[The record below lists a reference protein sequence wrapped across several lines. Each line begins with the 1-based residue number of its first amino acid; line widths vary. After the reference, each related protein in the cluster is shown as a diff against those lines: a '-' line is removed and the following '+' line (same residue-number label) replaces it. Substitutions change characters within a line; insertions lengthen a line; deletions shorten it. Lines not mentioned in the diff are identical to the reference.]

1 MTTMQGPEQT
11 TLRAGP
17 TVQLE
22 QSTVLRSHLW
32 KGMPEK
38 FLKGEPKVLGTV
50 QILIAL
56 MNLSLGIIMISV
68 LVSFYEP
75 HPYSFNI
82 GYPVW
87 GSVMFLISGSFSI
100 AAAIRTTKGLVQ
112 GSLGLNIASSVLAG
126 SGIMLSITSLSI
138 LSFEYHQCAQE
149 MMEENCSLIMCILT
163 GLDAVMFIL
172 SVLEFCIAV
181 TLSAFGCKVTC
192 CNPNGVSIGLHVKT
206 SPSVFYCM
214 WPTLQT

>member
-87 GSVMFLISGSFSI
+87 GSVMLIYQRKDFIKDCWQNVSNLKLLVHKYLIYLFSSELWV
-100 AAAIRTTKGLVQ
+100 R
-112 GSLGLNIASSVLAG
+112 
-126 SGIMLSITSLSI
+126 IMDLPL
-138 LSFEYHQCAQE
+138 
-149 MMEENCSLIMCILT
+149 LT
-163 GLDAVMFIL
+163 
-172 SVLEFCIAV
+172 
-181 TLSAFGCKVTC
+181 
-192 CNPNGVSIGLHVKT
+192 
-206 SPSVFYCM
+206 
-214 WPTLQT
+214 